1 MNGIIIDLVI
11 IGLIL
16 IFAIVGFYKGFLRE
30 LISLVGFFGS
40 LVISYFACGY
50 FSNFL
55 NSVFGWGVSISNFV
69 VNQISGIS
77 STFASET
84 GSTVEELQTV
94 INSSGT
100 NIAYKEILKQLV
112 IKADFSQGA
121 VTVAGVVGTIV
132 SGFLMMIISFGI
144 MFILLRV
151 VVFILDKL
159 LSRIP
164 RKSAVG
170 TVNKWLGLLIG
181 FVKGGLNILIVLA
194 VVYLLCFVPSINEFI
209 MPYIETSYVTKFLY
223 NLLGQLILG
232 VGLI

>member
-1 MNGIIIDLVI
+1 MDGIVIDLVI
-11 IGLIL
+11 VGLVL
-16 IFAIVGFYKGFLRE
+16 IFAIIGFYKGFLRE

-40 LVISYFACGY
+40 LVISYFAAGY
-50 FSNFL
+50 FTNFL

-77 STFASET
+77 STFATET
-84 GSTVEELQTV
+84 GSTVEELQTI

-112 IKADFSQGA
+112 TKASFTEGA
-121 VTVAGVVGTIV
+121 VTVAGVVGIIV
-132 SGFLMMIISFGI
+132 SGFLMLIISFVVL
-144 MFILLRV
+144 FLLLRL

-164 RKSAVG
+164 RKSAIG

-181 FVKGGLNILIVLA
+181 FVKGCANILIVLG
-194 VVYLLCFVPSINEFI
+194 VVYLLCFVPSINDFV

-223 NLLGQLILG
+223 NLLGQIILG
-232 VGLI
+232 VGLF